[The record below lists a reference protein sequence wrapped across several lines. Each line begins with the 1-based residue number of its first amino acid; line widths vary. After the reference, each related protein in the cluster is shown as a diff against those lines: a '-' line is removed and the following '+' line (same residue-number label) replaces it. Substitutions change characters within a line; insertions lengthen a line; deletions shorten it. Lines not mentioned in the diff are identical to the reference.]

1 MPGPCL
7 NSWRTDACEWSIGD
21 VWRSSDVVERAI
33 FISLALM
40 LAYTVFVLFRFSRC
54 YNLARRESNNLNPE
68 SSQDSRWRERRL
80 VADLI
85 PGLGMLRGIAT
96 AAPFLGLAGTSYGI
110 LAALSVGYSGS
121 RYWFVPVMFARIS
134 AALITA
140 AVGILVAIPAMLLY
154 NFLRSRM
161 EALSVPSLMGRRR
174 GEVDLGSFHFAQTL
188 RLKRFAV
195 LPHYALIAAPVLA
208 CVVMLLMVNEPYQ
221 RPTGLPVRLPRDHCE
236 PGLIDRT
243 IVLRVTDG
251 GKLFLNTEPE
261 DWNGLGTRLSEIY
274 RLRQDRVLYLEA
286 QDGVRFQIVADA
298 IDFARNPAT
307 GAESLGI
314 TVWLITPQTEAE
326 NALCHAPIWT
336 GSSAHRK
343 KQGG

>member
-7 NSWRTDACEWSIGD
+7 NSWQTDACEWSIGD

-40 LAYTVFVLFRFSRC
+40 LAYTVFVLFRFSRR
-54 YNLARRESNNLNPE
+54 YYLARRESNNLNPE
-68 SSQDSRWRERRL
+68 SWQDSRRRERGL

-85 PGLGMLRGIAT
+85 SGLGMLRGIAT
-96 AAPFLGLAGTSYGI
+96 AAPFLGLAGTSYGM

-121 RYWFVPVMFARIS
+121 LYWFVPVMFARIS

-140 AVGILVAIPAMLLY
+140 AVGILVAIPAMLSY

-161 EALSVPSLMGRRR
+161 EALSAPSLMGRRR
-174 GEVDLGSFHFAQTL
+174 SEVDLGSFHFAQTL
-188 RLKRFAV
+188 RLKKRFAV
-195 LPHYALIAAPVLA
+195 PPHYALIAAPVLA

-236 PGLIDRT
+236 SNRT

-286 QDGVRFQIVADA
+286 QDDVRFQIVADA

-314 TVWLITPQTEAE
+314 TVWLITPQTETE

-343 KQGG
+343 K